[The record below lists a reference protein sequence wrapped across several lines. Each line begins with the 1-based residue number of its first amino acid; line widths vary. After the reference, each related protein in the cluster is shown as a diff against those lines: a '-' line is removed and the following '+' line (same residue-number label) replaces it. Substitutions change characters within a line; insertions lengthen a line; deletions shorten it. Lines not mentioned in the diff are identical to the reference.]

1 MRRRTAVGA
10 VLLLTGVCLG
20 VTGLSAQTVAPAP
33 AVHVADVSG
42 APVERP
48 VSAAAPLDPSPP
60 VAIDIAAIDVH
71 SAVGSVGLAPNGA
84 IEVPAPGPAYGVPAW
99 YRFSPTPGARGPA
112 VVVGHLDTAHG
123 GPSVFFRLAEL
134 TPGQQVEVRRA
145 DGSVAVFEVTAV
157 ASYAKHVF
165 PTAAVFGDLDHAGLR
180 LITCGGPIDP
190 ATGHYRDNTVV
201 FATLVAARHPE
212 QPTT

>member
-10 VLLLTGVCLG
+10 VLLLTGACLG
-20 VTGLSAQTVAPAP
+20 VTALSAQTVAPAP
-33 AVHVADVSG
+33 AVHIADGVG
-42 APVERP
+42 PVERP
-48 VSAAAPLDPSPP
+48 VRAAPPLHSSPP
-60 VAIDIAAIDVH
+60 VGIDIAAIDVH
-71 SAVGSVGLAPNGA
+71 SAVGSVGLEPNGA
-84 IEVPAPGPAYGVPAW
+84 VEVPAPGPGYGVPGW
-99 YRFSPTPGARGPA
+99 YRYSPTPGELGPA
-112 VVVGHLDTAHG
+112 VIVGHLDTAHG
-123 GPSVFFRLAEL
+123 GPSVFFRLGEL
-134 TPGQQVEVRRA
+134 TPGQQIEVRRS

-201 FATLVAARHPE
+201 FATLVAARHLTG
-212 QPTT
+212 PTT